1 MVIPELVRG
10 LPPTL
15 DRIALD
21 GLLSEVRARRKEF
34 ERQKQISPD
43 IIDRFRT
50 LGIYRALVARRFGGW
65 ECSPAEFC
73 RLIEAIA
80 AAARVYVHA
89 RSTHAAAVDV
99 MTGELTR
106 VRFGEGLL
114 APITWL
120 GSCPVRYGPAMRR
133 GRPGSDSI
141 GRRRRRGSGST

>member
-80 AAARVYVHA
+80 AADGSAGWVASFGVGAILLSALPVSTLRALYSDTPDIVIAGGIYPARPADRVSGGFAINGRWRFY
-89 RSTHAAAVDV
+89 RPSRR
-99 MTGELTR
+99 TR
-106 VRFGEGLL
+106 
-114 APITWL
+114 
-120 GSCPVRYGPAMRR
+120 
-133 GRPGSDSI
+133 
-141 GRRRRRGSGST
+141 